1 MKSTLLSLFTSL
13 FSLSVSAQATHTLVY
28 NATSSLTCGVG
39 DTLKL
44 YGVTSGLLYEA
55 STVSGGTLSISQ
67 ILPTTA
73 TTPPFY
79 IGYFVINGN
88 ETDVLFTEHSSNG
101 TKTTALDVFSTTSV
115 PKNSV
120 PPHWQFELYPNPVTD
135 ILRITSSVKKE
146 MVLYSLEGKLILTL
160 PPEAGT
166 VEKNLSHIPKG
177 IYFLGTEYGFLKIIK
192 E

>member
-1 MKSTLLSLFTSL
+1 MKSTLLFVSTFLFT
-13 FSLSVSAQATHTLVY
+13 LSVSAQATHTLVY

-55 STVSGGTLSISQ
+55 SATSGGTLSVSQ

-73 TTPPFY
+73 LAAPFY
-79 IGYFVINGN
+79 IGYFVISGN
-88 ETDVLFTEHSSNG
+88 ETDVLFTEHSING
-101 TKTTALDVFSTTSV
+101 TKTTALDVFSTTGL

-120 PPHWQFELYPNPVTD
+120 STSLQLYPNPVTD
-135 ILRITSSVKKE
+135 VLKITSSVKKD
-146 MVLYSLEGKLILTL
+146 MPLYSFDGKLILTL
-160 PPEAGT
+160 TSEIGT
-166 VEKNLSHIPKG
+166 VEEDIRMLPKG
-177 IYFLGTEYGFLKIIK
+177 FYFLKTENGSLKIVK